1 MGPLILCFDSSTP
14 AGSVALV
21 SGSTV
26 LAEVVLQVKQRS
38 HSDYLMRYVHLIL
51 EETCVVLADIDA
63 LAVVVGPGSF
73 TGLRVG
79 IATVQ
84 GLAQAL
90 SLPIYPVSSL
100 QTVAFANGSSDLPVL
115 ALIDAR
121 KQEVYAANY
130 EWCDGIPTLQGCEQ
144 VIAPRLLLEQVT
156 TRTYLIGN
164 GATLYQD
171 LIRELV
177 PQHALLATGI
187 NDVSRASAAGLL
199 VVALGGDASV
209 VDPFAIRP
217 VYVRLS
223 DAELHKQAGNYKK

>member
-1 MGPLILCFDSSTP
+1 MEPLILCFDSSTP

-26 LAEVVLQVKQRS
+26 LSEIVLQVKQCS
-38 HSDYLMRYVHLIL
+38 HSDYLIRYVHLLL
-51 EETCVVLADIDA
+51 EETGVVLADLDG

-84 GLAQAL
+84 GLAQAQ

-100 QTVAFANGSSDLPVL
+100 QTVAFANGPSDLPVL
-115 ALIDAR
+115 ALLDAR
-121 KQEVYAANY
+121 KQEVYAAY
-130 EWCDGIPTLQGCEQ
+130 YKWCGCVPVLQGFEQ
-144 VIAPRLLLEQVT
+144 VIAPRLLLEQVA
-156 TRTYLIGN
+156 TRTYFVGN

-171 LIRELV
+171 LIRELL
-177 PQHALLATGI
+177 PQQALVANCV
-187 NDVSRASAAGLL
+187 NDVPRAAAAGLL
-199 VVALGGDASV
+199 VVALGDNATV
-209 VDPFAIRP
+209 VNSFAIRP

-223 DAELHKQAGNYKK
+223 DAELHKQAC